1 MRELIMTNV
10 NRNQQQP
17 PNVSDT
23 AFDRLGNAVVAR
35 ACARVSPDYVDAT
48 ELGAIRHAATR
59 IKKQVN
65 RTMWS
70 QKRHH
75 EAILLAAALRAAER
89 ATAHACGH
97 RAKVGKGRWIVR
109 ASTPVGDVD
118 AIQIDRPMRRDLV
131 DFDKQI
137 DMTILR
143 PDLVNSQMLQTWVRC
158 RQMGLAR
165 PRRRRRSKAS
175 TI

>member
-1 MRELIMTNV
+1 MH
-10 NRNQQQP
+10 
-17 PNVSDT
+17 
-23 AFDRLGNAVVAR
+23 
-35 ACARVSPDYVDAT
+35 
-48 ELGAIRHAATR
+48 HAATR
-59 IKKQVN
+59 IKKFAN
-65 RTMWS
+65 HTLWG

-89 ATAHACGH
+89 ATAHARGH

-118 AIQIDRPMRRDLV
+118 AIQIDRPMRRALV

-165 PRRRRRSKAS
+165 PRRRRPPKAS